1 MAVPPVRQYQQY
13 PNQSYNN
20 SQKHPAANNRNLN
33 PNDPQ
38 GFKIM
43 QSQSNGTN
51 PTPTPT
57 PPHILH
63 QSVPAPVQVQFNHP
77 AYIDHL
83 QRKRSFIDEFSQQ
96 QQQQQHLSPSSSASS
111 FSDTP
116 SPTST
121 TAASTASITPNA
133 TTSFVFQK
141 RPRYESSYL
150 SFSLAKTTPTTYSDY
165 KITECSRSDL
175 NTNPNPNPKSES
187 SSSSATVE
195 IATDTTTIATKS
207 KTNQAPR
214 KRRKT
219 KTICLSCVA
228 RKIRCDKGK
237 PICKNCLK
245 RQVAC
250 VYPRLDPTDDDEG
263 EFNLLEA
270 LARSNSANYKDEEN
284 NGDPNKQR
292 RRSNDVSTGGAL
304 SSEGVDYIM
313 NQVEG
318 AEVGITNKGTL
329 VLPSQQPEKF
339 TRFPALFKD
348 PNMLNYRLY
357 SQIDFQFV
365 EYYTT
370 QYYMKLSKYFP
381 VQKAFL
387 NIFGHSFTFPHLI
400 HIIMGLVSLD
410 FYHNASKL
418 YVEQKNGRMT
428 LKPKIPEAKLIMER
442 DSYLKFSEFHQT
454 KSISLFRK
462 HLKVEDEHEGMTTLT
477 ASVLQFM
484 YYIFSPNYKF
494 IDEGFFN
501 LASGI
506 SHIYQS
512 TKRRKF
518 FNTQDVIPSESLK
531 IITKPIPYTKQELA
545 QAYAPIYL
553 YGLLDP
559 TPFETSPQSLER
571 LRENQKTYKA
581 AIQSLLDCFYE
592 TTKLEN
598 PETDFLNILIR
609 WTIDHALIPQF
620 QHLVVVEKDPR
631 SLIIMAHFL
640 MLLSSMIN
648 LEIWSQSTFVEEINY
663 VEDTLNNL
671 FSFDSPDYI
680 QVPFSEFENGN
691 KADGESQRSQREK
704 ECKHWISWLDV
715 PKKLIYE
722 LASRDLDG
730 VPTTFNFNNNA
741 TATTDINN
749 NNQHGTSGT
758 TVDGSS
764 SSHPHHGDYPAGSGR
779 LNHNSHGNVGVDIN
793 ELPVLPVLP
802 ALPESRHLAGSLFD
816 GLTYDATNEGGD
828 GPSTGSSMGS
838 SSSFE

>member
-1 MAVPPVRQYQQY
+1 MDMDMDMDMAIWVQQQY

-20 SQKHPAANNRNLN
+20 PQTFIPPGNPNLN
-33 PNDPQ
+33 PNINPNYPQ
-38 GFKIM
+38 SFIIM
-43 QSQSNGTN
+43 QTQANGSNPSQPPASL
-51 PTPTPT
+51 
-57 PPHILH
+57 PPH
-63 QSVPAPVQVQFNHP
+63 VPQQLPPPPPVQPQFSHP

-83 QRKRSFIDEFSQQ
+83 QRKRSFMDEFP
-96 QQQQQHLSPSSSASS
+96 QQQHLSPSSSASS
-111 FSDTP
+111 FSNTP
-116 SPTST
+116 SPTS
-121 TAASTASITPNA
+121 AIVASATSIASNP
-133 TTSFVFQK
+133 SSSVVSLK
-141 RPRYESSYL
+141 RPRLE
-150 SFSLAKTTPTTYSDY
+150 SFSSSLSQTTSTTCSDE
-165 KITECSRSDL
+165 KITECSRSDPDPNL
-175 NTNPNPNPKSES
+175 NTDSTS
-187 SSSSATVE
+187 FSSSATVE
-195 IATDTTTIATKS
+195 IAADTTTKTKTT
-207 KTNQAPR
+207 KAKAKDAPR

-237 PICKNCLK
+237 PICKNCWK
-245 RQVAC
+245 RQIAC
-250 VYPRLDPTDDDEG
+250 VYPRLDPTDEDEG
-263 EFNLLEA
+263 GFNLLEA
-270 LARSNSANYKDEEN
+270 LAGNNSTNSKDGE
-284 NGDPNKQR
+284 NGDKKQHH
-292 RRSNDVSTGGAL
+292 RSNDVSTGGAL
-304 SSEGVDYIM
+304 SAAGVDYIM

-318 AEVGITNKGTL
+318 AEVGMTPNGSL

-348 PNMLNYRLY
+348 TNMNNYRIY

-410 FYHNASKL
+410 FYHNASRL
-418 YVEQKNGRMT
+418 YVEQKDGRMT

-442 DSYLKFSEFHQT
+442 NSYLKLSEFHQT

-512 TKRRKF
+512 TKKRKF

-531 IITKPIPYTKQELA
+531 IITKPIPYTKEELA

-553 YGLLDP
+553 YGLLDQ
-559 TPFETSPQSLER
+559 TEFETSPESCQR
-571 LRENQKTYKA
+571 LDKNRDTLKA
-581 AIQSLLDCFYE
+581 AIDSLLDCFYE
-592 TTKLEN
+592 TTKAKN

-620 QHLVVVEKDPR
+620 QYLVVVERDPR

-648 LEIWSQSTFVEEINY
+648 LEFWSQSTFVEEINY
-663 VEDTLNNL
+663 LEDTLTGLFNL
-671 FSFDSPDYI
+671 DAPNSI
-680 QVPFSEFENGN
+680 RVPASVVPVSDFENG
-691 KADGESQRSQREK
+691 DTVDEETQREK
-704 ECKHWISWLDV
+704 ECRLRWC
-715 PKKLIYE
+715 
-722 LASRDLDG
+722 SRS
-730 VPTTFNFNNNA
+730 
-741 TATTDINN
+741 
-749 NNQHGTSGT
+749 NQ
-758 TVDGSS
+758 
-764 SSHPHHGDYPAGSGR
+764 
-779 LNHNSHGNVGVDIN
+779 
-793 ELPVLPVLP
+793 VLQ
-802 ALPESRHLAGSLFD
+802 
-816 GLTYDATNEGGD
+816 
-828 GPSTGSSMGS
+828 
-838 SSSFE
+838 